1 MMLHAIFYSA
11 LILLAG
17 CSILTHK
24 THEYSGTW
32 DVIKVRELWML
43 CYQKG
48 IYQQGYPPSV
58 AGACDCYINSIRS
71 NFEQEF
77 LEVSS
82 NLKKSNTELKK
93 LSAECVLKFRVNR
106 SNT

>member
-1 MMLHAIFYSA
+1 MVQNLAYF
-11 LILLAG
+11 LILFIAG
-17 CSILTHK
+17 CSVLTHK

-32 DVIKVRELWML
+32 DVVKVRELWML

-48 IYQQGYPPSV
+48 MYRQGYPPSV
-58 AGACDCYINSIRS
+58 AGSCDCYINSIRS
-71 NFEQEF
+71 SFEQEF

-82 NLKKSNTELKK
+82 NLKKSNPKLKK
-93 LSAECVLKFRVNR
+93 MAAECVLKFRANR